1 MLNQII
7 HYIFVGYT
15 LILAV
20 RIIGSWIPDIAMQ
33 PWMLFIAKFTDP
45 FLNLFRK
52 IIPPIGGMIDLSPIL
67 AFLTLQFLEYL
78 IRSILK

>member
-1 MLNQII
+1 MI
-7 HYIFVGYT
+7 HYLFVAYT

-20 RIIGSWIPDIAMQ
+20 RIIGSWVPDLAMQ
-33 PWMLFIAKFTDP
+33 PWMLLIAKFTDP

-52 IIPPIGGMIDLSPIL
+52 IIPPIGGMLDLSPIL

>member
-7 HYIFVGYT
+7 HYIFVIYT
-15 LILAV
+15 LLLAA
-20 RIIGSWIPDIAMQ
+20 RIIGSWVPDLAFK

-45 FLNLFRK
+45 FLNLFRR
-52 IIPPIGGMIDLSPIL
+52 IIPPIGGTLDLSPIL

-78 IRSILK
+78 VRTILK